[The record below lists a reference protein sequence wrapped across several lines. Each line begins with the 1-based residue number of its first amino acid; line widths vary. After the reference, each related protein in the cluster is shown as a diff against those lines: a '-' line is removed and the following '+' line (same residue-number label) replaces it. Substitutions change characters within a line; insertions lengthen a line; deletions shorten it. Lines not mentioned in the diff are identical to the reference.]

1 MKTFD
6 ELINNAP
13 AKHIVMAPAPRD
25 KVLPAVSGS
34 TGHRLTLLPGKGEA
48 VKEACRMV
56 RNKEADILMQGDMP
70 LDEFFAFLEEEGVKR
85 EELSFVTVLENK
97 KQNKLLLLTDTYIH
111 NYPTLEQKI
120 NILNRVIAFARRI
133 GIETPKVAALSAI
146 ETVNVAIPST
156 VDAAVLS
163 KMSQRRQFQA
173 MVEGPLDIDA
183 VLAKAAAEKKGV
195 NSTVSGDADIIL
207 CPDIETATVLSQ
219 AFTYIGAYPAAGVL
233 LGPFPIIINPRLIP
247 ADFKE
252 VEIALAALRAGESK

>member
-6 ELINNAP
+6 EIKKYAP
-13 AKHIVMAPAPRD
+13 AKHIVMAPAPRGM
-25 KVLPAVSGS
+25 VLPAGSGFA
-34 TGHRLTLLPGKGEA
+34 GHSLTLLPGEGDA

-56 RNKEADILMQGDMP
+56 RGKEADILLQGDMP
-70 LDEFFAFLEEEGVKR
+70 LDQFFTFLIEEGVKR
-85 EELSFVTVLENK
+85 EELSFVTVLESK

-111 NYPTLEQKI
+111 NLPTLKQKI
-120 NILNRVIAFARRI
+120 HILNRVIAFARLI

-173 MVEGPLDIDA
+173 VVEGPLDIDA
-183 VLAKAAAEKKGV
+183 VLAKTAAEKKGV
-195 NSTVSGDADIIL
+195 ESTVCGDADIIL

-219 AFTYIGAYPAAGVL
+219 AFAYIGAYPAAGVL
-233 LGPFPIIINPRLIP
+233 LGTFPLVINPRLIP
-247 ADFKE
+247 AEFKE
-252 VEIALAALRAGESK
+252 VEIALAALRAGDFQ

>member
-6 ELINNAP
+6 EILKSAP
-13 AKHIVMAPAPRD
+13 AKHILVAPAPHGS
-25 KVLPAVSGS
+25 VSPAAVGG
-34 TGHRLTLLPGKGEA
+34 GHSLTLLPGGGAA

-56 RNKEADILMQGDMP
+56 REKEADILMQGDMP
-70 LDEFFAFLEEEGVKR
+70 LGEFFALLAEAGVKR
-85 EELSFVTVLENK
+85 DALSFVTVLENK

-111 NYPTLEQKI
+111 NFPTLEQKI
-120 NILNRVIAFARRI
+120 KILERAIAFARLL

-146 ETVNVAIPST
+146 ETVNAAIVST

-183 VLAKAAAEKKGV
+183 VLAREAAVKKGIE
-195 NSTVSGDADIIL
+195 STVCGDADIIL

-219 AFTYIGAYPAAGVL
+219 AFTFIGAYPAAGVL
-233 LGPFPIIINPRLIP
+233 LGAFPLVINPRLIP
-247 ADFKE
+247 PDFKE
-252 VEIALAALRAGESK
+252 VELALAALRAGDFQ